1 MFIIRSST
9 EQDRLNWKGPPPM
22 QKAPRPPPG
31 LSSQNKQVTSNW
43 ISGEAGPQG
52 WSSNSGKNEAR
63 WKLKSI
69 LK

>member
-1 MFIIRSST
+1 
-9 EQDRLNWKGPPPM
+9 M

-52 WSSNSGKNEAR
+52 WSSNSGKNEAV
-63 WKLKSI
+63 WKLNCIFK
-69 LK
+69 